1 MTSGAFLYFFKDLTP
16 SHIKREWLRSSPIA
30 EQMRDVWE
38 RSEGWR
44 LQQHVE
50 CNAGPGGH
58 GGVVF
63 SAGGPDE
70 QMPGFYAAHQT
81 WVDVGTHWLGIDNRF
96 RPDAVSLQRRKI
108 VPGVDKELAQ
118 GGVWCLP
125 TIRRPA
131 AGQSIPNVSCLP
143 VVQTSGRRGEAYK
156 MPDRYA
162 AIWELTGKLFNWQ
175 YLGIPLADSKA
186 ESLSALYD
194 AAAVCLGVN
203 YRVGPDELD
212 AIECLEDD
220 DIVEIVRAAIGADEV
235 DAIIEARNRAPQE
248 NPLTAPG

>member
-1 MTSGAFLYFFKDLTP
+1 MTSGAFLYFFQGLSPKDIT
-16 SHIKREWLRSSPIA
+16 REWLRKSPIA
-30 EQMRDVWE
+30 EQMRDIWE

-50 CNAGPGGH
+50 CNSGPNGHSGIILVAGN
-58 GGVVF
+58 
-63 SAGGPDE
+63 PDE
-70 QMPGFYAAHQT
+70 QLPGYYSAHQT
-81 WVDVGTHWLGIDNRF
+81 WVDIGTHWLGIDSRF
-96 RPDAVSLQRRKI
+96 PPSAVSLERRKV
-108 VPGVDKELAQ
+108 VPGVEKELAQ
-118 GGVWCLP
+118 GGVFMLP

-131 AGQSIPNVSCLP
+131 AGQAIPNVACLP

-156 MPDRYA
+156 MPERYA

-175 YLGIPLADSKA
+175 YLDVPLAESKA

-212 AIECLEDD
+212 ALECLEDD
-220 DIVEIVRAAIGADEV
+220 DVAEIVRAAIGADEV
-235 DAIIEARNRAPQE
+235 DSIIAARNRAPQE
-248 NPLTAPG
+248 NPLTAPA